1 MAANP
6 TPEECYRI
14 LEDFHVP
21 EHVVEHSRKVRNLAV
36 FLCRML
42 NEKGER
48 LDAER
53 VEAASLLHDIAKV
66 DALNTGRSHSQA
78 GADLV
83 RELGFPAVAEIIRQH
98 VILDPRTNQERII
111 EAEVVHYAD
120 KRVRHTTVVSLFERF
135 QDLKERYGKSPA
147 ALALMEDLERESLL
161 LEERL
166 FRKISLSPDALK
178 DTSGGRNG

>member
-1 MAANP
+1 MK
-6 TPEECYRI
+6 
-14 LEDFHVP
+14 
-21 EHVVEHSRKVRNLAV
+21 HSRKVRNLAV

-53 VEAASLLHDIAKV
+53 VEAASLLHDVAKV
-66 DALNTGRSHSQA
+66 NTLNTGRSHSQA
-78 GADLV
+78 GADLL
-83 RELGFPAVAEIIRQH
+83 RELGFPEIAEIVRQH
-98 VILDPRTNQERII
+98 VILDPRTNEQRIT

-135 QDLKERYGKSPA
+135 QDLKERYGKTPEA
-147 ALALMEDLERESLL
+147 MKMMENLERESLL

-178 DTSGGRNG
+178 DTSWRSNG